1 MKSRI
6 IFFVTVIVFSI
17 FMISSVSAQETK
29 KEIKKTK
36 TELTKKEIP
45 PKCLNCPNFEKCH
58 GKKAADSMRAVYGI
72 KPKEVVKEKEVKKAE
87 NKKTDIPG
95 KQDK

>member
-1 MKSRI
+1 MVSAA
-6 IFFVTVIVFSI
+6 
-17 FMISSVSAQETK
+17 SAQETK

-45 PKCLNCPNFEKCH
+45 PKCLNCPDFEKCY
-58 GKKAADSMRAVYGI
+58 GKKAADSIRAVYGI
-72 KPKEVVKEKEVKKAE
+72 KPKEVVKEKEVKKTE
-87 NKKTDIPG
+87 NKKTDVPV